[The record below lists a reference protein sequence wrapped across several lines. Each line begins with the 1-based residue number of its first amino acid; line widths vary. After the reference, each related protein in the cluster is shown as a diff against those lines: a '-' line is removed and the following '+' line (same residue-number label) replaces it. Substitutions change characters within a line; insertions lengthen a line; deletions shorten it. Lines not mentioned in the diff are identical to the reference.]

1 MTIIALAI
9 WFAVGL
15 KTFEPHIVTSFICMA
30 MASVMMGQLNSA
42 NALIRIYSRMIMC
55 TFLVIVSVATFLFSD
70 YAPALVTLCS
80 TIFYT
85 FLFRCYQDKSSPGWI
100 FYAYLAIGLA
110 SVFWVQVLFFLP
122 FLWIITSTNLLAMN
136 FRNFIASLLG
146 VIAPYWFLLAWYAF
160 KNDIPAFA
168 VHFKELAN
176 FGHVAGM
183 QVLTSHQL
191 VTLAFTIL
199 LAVTGM
205 IHFVNKA
212 HLDNIR
218 TRLLYE
224 TFITIDLLTIA
235 FIILQPQHFKFLY
248 GILAVNTSPLIG
260 HFIALTHTKWTN
272 RYFILLIIMAM
283 AICAYNIWIP

>member
-1 MTIIALAI
+1 MV
-9 WFAVGL
+9 FAHYDDHSISHLVCCR
-15 KTFEPHIVTSFICMA
+15 TED
-30 MASVMMGQLNSA
+30 ASSPTLSRHSSAWQWAPVMMGQLNSA

-146 VIAPYWFLLAWYAF
+146 VIAPLL
-160 KNDIPAFA
+160 
-168 VHFKELAN
+168 
-176 FGHVAGM
+176 
-183 QVLTSHQL
+183 VLVGVVCFQERHSG
-191 VTLAFTIL
+191 FC
-199 LAVTGM
+199 
-205 IHFVNKA
+205 
-212 HLDNIR
+212 
-218 TRLLYE
+218 
-224 TFITIDLLTIA
+224 
-235 FIILQPQHFKFLY
+235 
-248 GILAVNTSPLIG
+248 SPL
-260 HFIALTHTKWTN
+260 
-272 RYFILLIIMAM
+272 
-283 AICAYNIWIP
+283 